1 MNKTLS
7 SDSQRVPAGAPS
19 GSAVPD
25 GRDTWSQALGE
36 LAAAIAAHQVHPADA
51 VVLVPYA
58 QLMGQARQAWAACA
72 PALGAPAVPV
82 RAGFVPRFETTM
94 NWASAVSGQLGFF
107 APTGDDLRMD
117 VAFDTLT
124 AASLL
129 QRIGHDKHVNELSGR
144 LMDAAWSLARVAAA
158 QPPDGRAAWGAEL
171 AARLVEG
178 LDTPVLALEGTVG
191 SMALVWA
198 AHSAY
203 ATDRLFQA
211 RPALLAVIDGFQS
224 EPLGRALQAH
234 AGVPALSIALS
245 PVALGDDVPQ
255 PAPSATLHT
264 ALDAEDEA
272 ERAAACVL
280 QHLAAGRSPVALV
293 AQDRSLVRRV
303 AAMLAQRGVRMRD
316 ETGWKLSTTRAA
328 AGVVGLLRAC
338 TWDASTDAVLDW
350 LKNAPT
356 WPEPV
361 LVAAEAELRKLGI
374 RAWRDVPD
382 SPAVPNEDEVNPPLA
397 HARTLA
403 APVNALRQQLV
414 QARPLSAW
422 LRDLRLALQTAG
434 QWDALALDDAGQ
446 QVLEA
451 LRLHDGA
458 EQAFDFAPTMTLAAL
473 TRWAEQ
479 VLEGSSFKPEHP
491 LDEQVV
497 ILPLEQLL
505 GRPMAAVVFPGCDEL
520 SLPVSPEPGG
530 PWTPTQRLLLGLPS
544 RAELASAARS
554 AWNHALQLPHV
565 DVLWR
570 TSAGGE
576 RVMPSGFVQT
586 LLLDHPMPL
595 APDPRAARA
604 VALAPTLPPLPVGQ
618 ALPVTRLSASAYDDL
633 RRCPYRF
640 FALRQLRLQTAD
652 ELDSELDKRDF
663 GNWLHSTLSR
673 FHDALKTNQNPPL
686 ALDFVARTAL
696 LNIASEEAT
705 QALGLSAVEFL
716 PFAAA
721 WPRVRDGYLAWLA
734 EHEAIGAQFE
744 TSETKRELPL
754 GQGGLTLIGT
764 LDRVDV
770 VHAPGRP
777 PYTLVIDYK
786 TEPRTTTAERIA
798 SGGEDTQLAFY
809 AALMADDTLAAAY
822 VNLGEK
828 EPTKTYD
835 QPDINAMRVGVIE
848 SVLSDMSR
856 IADGAVLPALGE
868 GKACEYCNARGLCR
882 KDFWNPA

>member
-1 MNKTLS
+1 MHEPLEDFS
-7 SDSQRVPAGAPS
+7 PPS
-19 GSAVPD
+19 ALWQPVMAQLGSAL
-25 GRDTWSQALGE
+25 TQ
-36 LAAAIAAHQVHPADA
+36 HQIHPADA

-58 QLMGQARQAWAACA
+58 QLIGQARQAWAALQGGDA
-72 PALGAPAVPV
+72 IGATAC
-82 RAGFVPRFETTM
+82 FLPRFESTM

-107 APTGDDLRMD
+107 APSGDDLRMD
-117 VAFDTLT
+117 VAFDMLT

-129 QRIGHDKHVNELSGR
+129 QRTGHGHHQDELTRR

-158 QPPDGRAAWGAEL
+158 QPPELRAAWGADL
-171 AARLVEG
+171 ATRLVEG

-191 SMALVWA
+191 GIALVWA

-203 ATDRLFQA
+203 VTDRLFQA
-211 RPALLAVIDGFQS
+211 RPALLAVIEGFQS

-234 AGVPALSIALS
+234 AGVPALS
-245 PVALGDDVPQ
+245 VALNPVLPADDVQ
-255 PAPSATLHT
+255 PPAHSTTLHA

-272 ERAAACVL
+272 EQAAACVL
-280 QHLAAGRSPVALV
+280 QHLAAGRSPVALI

-356 WPEPV
+356 WPEST
-361 LVAAEAELRKLGI
+361 LVAAEAELRKVGI

-382 SPAVPNEDEVNPPLA
+382 APAVPADNDTPP
-397 HARTLA
+397 TLVHTRSVA
-403 APVNALRQQLV
+403 APINALRQQLV

-434 QWDALALDDAGQ
+434 QWDAMAADDAGQ

-451 LRLHDGA
+451 LRLHEGA
-458 EQAFDFAPTMTLAAL
+458 EQAFDFAPAMSLAAL

-491 LDEQVV
+491 LGEQVV

-520 SLPVSPEPGG
+520 TLPVSPESGG
-530 PWTPTQRLLLGLPS
+530 PWTPSQRELLGLPS
-544 RAELASAARS
+544 RAELANAARC

-576 RVMPSGFVQT
+576 SLMPSGFVQT
-586 LLLDHPMPL
+586 LLLEHPIAL
-595 APDPRAARA
+595 AADARALRA
-604 VALAPTLPPLPVGQ
+604 VALAPTLSPLPVGQ
-618 ALPVTRLSASAYDDL
+618 ALPVTHLSASAYDDL

-652 ELDSELDKRDF
+652 ELDGELDKRDF
-663 GNWLHSTLSR
+663 GNWLHGTLSR
-673 FHDALKTNQNPPL
+673 FHDTLKNNPNPPPAYDL
-686 ALDFVARTAL
+686 IARSAL
-696 LNIASEEAT
+696 LNIASEQTT
-705 QALGLSAVEFL
+705 QALGLSAAEFL

-721 WPRVRDGYLAWLA
+721 WPRVRDGYLTWLA
-734 EHEAIGAQFE
+734 DHEATGAQFE
-744 TSETKRELPL
+744 TSETKRELAL
-754 GQGGLTLIGT
+754 GQCGLTLIGT
-764 LDRVDV
+764 IDRVDV
-770 VHAPGRP
+770 VHTPGGP
-777 PYTLVIDYK
+777 PFTLVIDYK
-786 TEPRTTTAERIA
+786 TEPRTTTADRIK

-835 QPDINAMRVGVIE
+835 QPDINDMRVGVIE

-868 GKACEYCNARGLCR
+868 GKACDYCNARGLCR
-882 KDFWNPA
+882 KDYWSK

>member
-1 MNKTLS
+1 MPEPLLDPSPTS
-7 SDSQRVPAGAPS
+7 SLWQPVMARL
-19 GSAVPD
+19 GSA
-25 GRDTWSQALGE
+25 
-36 LAAAIAAHQVHPADA
+36 LAQHQLHPADA

-58 QLMGQARQAWAACA
+58 QLIGQARQAWAALHGGDA
-72 PALGAPAVPV
+72 TGATAC
-82 RAGFVPRFETTM
+82 FLPRFESTM

-107 APTGDDLRMD
+107 APGGDDLRMD
-117 VAFDTLT
+117 VAFDMLT

-129 QRIGHDKHVNELSGR
+129 RRTGHGNHQEELTSR
-144 LMDAAWSLARVAAA
+144 LMEAAWSLARVAAA
-158 QPPDGRAAWGAEL
+158 QPPELRASWGADL
-171 AARLVEG
+171 AVRLVEG
-178 LDTPVLALEGTVG
+178 LDSPVLALEGTVG
-191 SMALVWA
+191 GIALVWA

-203 ATDRLFQA
+203 ATDRLFEA
-211 RPALLAVIDGFQS
+211 RPGLLAVIEGFQS

-234 AGVPALSIALS
+234 AGLPALSMALNPAS
-245 PVALGDDVPQ
+245 PAGVAPH
-255 PAPSATLHT
+255 PAISTTLHA
-264 ALDAEDEA
+264 ALDAEDES
-272 ERAAACVL
+272 EQAAACVL
-280 QHLAAGRSPVALV
+280 QHLAAGRNPVALI

-350 LKNAPT
+350 LKNAPVWSET
-356 WPEPV
+356 TLAV
-361 LVAAEAELRKLGI
+361 VEAELRKTGI

-382 SPAVPNEDEVNPPLA
+382 SLAVPNDEETTPLLA
-397 HARTLA
+397 HTRSLA
-403 APVNALRQQLV
+403 APVNALRQRLV
-414 QARPLSAW
+414 QARPLSVW

-434 QWDALALDDAGQ
+434 QWDAMALDDAGQ

-451 LRLHDGA
+451 LRLHEGA
-458 EQAFDFAPTMTLAAL
+458 EQAFDFAPAMSLAAV

-491 LDEQVV
+491 LGEQVV

-530 PWTPTQRLLLGLPS
+530 PWTPTQRVLLGLPS

-554 AWNHALQLPHV
+554 AWDHALQLPHV
-565 DVLWR
+565 NVLWR

-576 RVMPSGFVQT
+576 RLMPSGFVQT

-595 APDPRAARA
+595 APDPRTARV

-618 ALPVTRLSASAYDDL
+618 ALPVTQLSASAYDDL

-640 FALRQLRLQTAD
+640 FALRQLRLQTSD

-673 FHDALKTNQNPPL
+673 FHDTLKNDPNPSPVI
-686 ALDFVARTAL
+686 DFPARVAL
-696 LNIASEEAT
+696 LNTASDQAT
-705 QALGLSAVEFL
+705 QALGLSPAEFL

-721 WPRVRDGYLAWLA
+721 WPRVRDGYLAWLV
-734 EHEAIGAQFE
+734 EHEATGAQFE
-744 TSETKRELPL
+744 TSETKRELRL

-764 LDRVDV
+764 IDRVDV
-770 VHAPGRP
+770 VHMLGGP
-777 PYTLVIDYK
+777 PFTLVIDYK
-786 TEPRTTTAERIA
+786 TEPRTTTTDRIK

-835 QPDINAMRVGVIE
+835 QPDINDMRVGVIE

-856 IADGAVLPALGE
+856 IAAGAALPALGE
-868 GKACEYCNARGLCR
+868 GKACDYCNARGLCR
-882 KDFWNPA
+882 KDFWKTT

>member
-1 MNKTLS
+1 MAQLC
-7 SDSQRVPAGAPS
+7 
-19 GSAVPD
+19 SA
-25 GRDTWSQALGE
+25 
-36 LAAAIAAHQVHPADA
+36 LAQHQIHPADA

-58 QLMGQARQAWAACA
+58 QLIGQARQAWAALPGGDA
-72 PALGAPAVPV
+72 SGATAC
-82 RAGFVPRFETTM
+82 FLPRFESTM

-107 APTGDDLRMD
+107 APGGDDLRMD
-117 VAFDTLT
+117 MAFDMLT

-129 QRIGHDKHVNELSGR
+129 QRTSHGNHQDELTGR
-144 LMDAAWSLARVAAA
+144 LVDAAWSLARVAAA
-158 QPPDGRAAWGAEL
+158 QPPELRADWGADL

-178 LDTPVLALEGTVG
+178 LNTPVLALEGTVG
-191 SMALVWA
+191 GIALAWA

-211 RPALLAVIDGFQS
+211 RPALLAVIKGFQA

-234 AGVPALSIALS
+234 AGVPALSMALNPVGAEGHS
-245 PVALGDDVPQ
+245 PRS
-255 PAPSATLHT
+255 APSATLHA

-272 ERAAACVL
+272 EQAAACVL
-280 QHLAAGRSPVALV
+280 QHLAAGRSPVALI

-338 TWDASTDAVLDW
+338 AWDASTDAVLDW

-356 WPEPV
+356 WPEST

-382 SPAVPNEDEVNPPLA
+382 APAVPTDEDTAPPLA
-397 HARTLA
+397 HSRNLA
-403 APVNALRQQLV
+403 APVNALRLQLA
-414 QARPLSAW
+414 QPRPLSAW

-434 QWDALALDDAGQ
+434 QWDALTLDDAGQ

-458 EQAFDFAPTMTLAAL
+458 HQAFDFAPAMTLTAL

-520 SLPVSPEPGG
+520 SLSVSPEPSG
-530 PWTPTQRLLLGLPS
+530 PWTPTQRVLLGLPS
-544 RAELASAARS
+544 RAELASAAKA
-554 AWNHALQLPHV
+554 AWDHALQLPHV

-576 RVMPSGFVQT
+576 NLRPSGFVQT

-595 APDPRAARA
+595 APDARALRA
-604 VALAPTLPPLPVGQ
+604 VALAPTQPPLPEGQ
-618 ALPVTRLSASAYDDL
+618 ALPVTQLSASAYDDL

-663 GNWLHSTLSR
+663 GNWLHGTLSR
-673 FHDALKTNQNPPL
+673 FHDTLKNDPNPPPAVDFL
-686 ALDFVARTAL
+686 ARVAL
-696 LNIASEEAT
+696 LNIASQQTT
-705 QALGLSAVEFL
+705 QALGLSAAEFL

-734 EHEAIGAQFE
+734 EHEATGARFE
-744 TSETKRELPL
+744 SSETERRLAL
-754 GQGGLTLIGT
+754 GQGGLSLIGT
-764 LDRVDV
+764 IDRVDV
-770 VHAPGRP
+770 VHVTGSP
-777 PYTLVIDYK
+777 PITLVIDYK
-786 TEPRTTTAERIA
+786 TEPQTTTADRIK
-798 SGGEDTQLAFY
+798 SGSEDTQLAFY
-809 AALMADDTLAAAY
+809 AALMDDDTLAALY

-828 EPTKTYD
+828 TPTKTYD
-835 QPDINAMRVGVIE
+835 QPAINDMRVGVIE
-848 SVLSDMSR
+848 SVLHDISR

-868 GKACEYCNARGLCR
+868 GKSCEYCNARGLCR
-882 KDFWNPA
+882 KDFWTK

>member
-1 MNKTLS
+1 MSEPPLNLRPTSDLWHPVMARLARTLE
-7 SDSQRVPAGAPS
+7 Q
-19 GSAVPD
+19 
-25 GRDTWSQALGE
+25 
-36 LAAAIAAHQVHPADA
+36 HQVHPADA

-58 QLMGQARQAWAACA
+58 QLIGQARQAWAALQGDVSA
-72 PALGAPAVPV
+72 AANAYFL
-82 RAGFVPRFETTM
+82 PRFESTM

-117 VAFDTLT
+117 VAFDMLT

-129 QRIGHDKHVNELSGR
+129 QRTGHGQHKEALTSR
-144 LMDAAWSLARVAAA
+144 LMEAAWSLARVAAA
-158 QPPDGRAAWGAEL
+158 QPPQERAAWGANL

-191 SMALVWA
+191 GIALVWA

-211 RPALLAVIDGFQS
+211 RPAMLAVVEGFQS

-234 AGVPALSIALS
+234 ASAPVLSMSLYDALNGVDTPRPMTGAM
-245 PVALGDDVPQ
+245 
-255 PAPSATLHT
+255 LHT

-272 ERAAACVL
+272 EQTAACVL
-280 QHLAAGRSPVALV
+280 RHLAAGRSPVALV

-328 AGVVGLLRAC
+328 AGMVGLLRAC
-338 TWDASTDAVLDW
+338 TWDASSDGVLDW

-356 WPEPV
+356 WSNNE
-361 LVAAEAELRKLGI
+361 LAQAEAELRKAGI

-382 SPAVPNEDEVNPPLA
+382 TAALPQASDSAEAKPTLV

-403 APVNALRQQLV
+403 AQVNALRQRLV
-414 QARPLSAW
+414 AARPLSAW
-422 LRDLRLALQTAG
+422 LRDLRMALQTSG
-434 QWDALALDDAGQ
+434 QWDAMAEDDAGQ
-446 QVLEA
+446 QVLDA

-458 EQAFDFAPTMTLAAL
+458 EQVFDFAPAMTLAAL

-530 PWTPTQRLLLGLPS
+530 PWTPSQRALLGLPS
-544 RAELASAARS
+544 RAELASAARC
-554 AWNHALQLPHV
+554 AWDHALQLPHV

-576 RVMPSGFVQT
+576 RLMPSGFVQT
-586 LLLDHPMPL
+586 LLLDHQPAL
-595 APDPRAARA
+595 AADARA
-604 VALAPTLPPLPVGQ
+604 VRAVTLAPTLPPQPVGR

-652 ELDSELDKRDF
+652 ELESELDKRDF

-673 FHDALKTNQNPPL
+673 FHEALKALANPPP
-686 ALDFVARTAL
+686 ADDVAARSVL
-696 LNIASEEAT
+696 LNEASEHAT
-705 QALGLSAVEFL
+705 QGLGLSAAEFL

-721 WPRVRDGYLAWLA
+721 WPRVRDGYLTWLA
-734 EHEAIGAQFE
+734 EHESTGAQFE
-744 TSETKRELPL
+744 TSETERQLPL

-764 LDRVDV
+764 IDRVDV
-770 VHAPGRP
+770 VHSPGGAPF
-777 PYTLVIDYK
+777 TQVIDYK
-786 TEPRTTTAERIA
+786 TEPRTTTADRIQ

-828 EPTKTYD
+828 EATKTYD
-835 QPDINAMRVGVIE
+835 QPAINDMRVGVIE

-868 GKACEYCNARGLCR
+868 GKSCEYCNARGLCR
-882 KDFWNPA
+882 KDFWKTA

>member
-1 MNKTLS
+1 MTQL
-7 SDSQRVPAGAPS
+7 A
-19 GSAVPD
+19 SALA
-25 GRDTWSQALGE
+25 QHE
-36 LAAAIAAHQVHPADA
+36 LHPADV

-58 QLMGQARQAWAACA
+58 QLIGQARQAWATLPGGGASMATACF
-72 PALGAPAVPV
+72 L
-82 RAGFVPRFETTM
+82 PRFESTM
-94 NWASAVSGQLGFF
+94 NWASAVSGQFGFF
-107 APTGDDLRMD
+107 TPSGDDLRMD
-117 VAFDTLT
+117 VAFDMLT

-129 QRIGHDKHVNELSGR
+129 QRTGHGHHKEELTSR

-158 QPPDGRAAWGAEL
+158 QPPELRAAWGADL

-191 SMALVWA
+191 GIALVWA

-211 RPALLAVIDGFQS
+211 RPALLAVIEGFQS

-234 AGVPALSIALS
+234 AGIPALSMALN
-245 PVALGDDVPQ
+245 PVQ
-255 PAPSATLHT
+255 PADDARLSVPSATLHA
-264 ALDAEDEA
+264 ALDAEEEA
-272 ERAAACVL
+272 EQAAACVL
-280 QHLAAGRSPVALV
+280 LHLAAGRSPVALI

-350 LKNAPT
+350 LKSAPT
-356 WPEPV
+356 WPEV
-361 LVAAEAELRKLGI
+361 TLVAAEAELRKTGI
-374 RAWRDVPD
+374 RAWRDVPE
-382 SPAVPNEDEVNPPLA
+382 SLAVPNEEGATPTLVHSRN
-397 HARTLA
+397 LA
-403 APVNALRQQLV
+403 APVNALRQQMV
-414 QARPLSAW
+414 QARPLSVW

-434 QWDALALDDAGQ
+434 QWDAMALDDAGQ

-458 EQAFDFAPTMTLAAL
+458 EQAFDFAPAMTLAAL

-505 GRPMAAVVFPGCDEL
+505 GRPMAAVVFPGCDEI

-530 PWTPTQRLLLGLPS
+530 PWTPSQRVLLGLPS
-544 RAELASAARS
+544 RVELANAARC
-554 AWNHALQLPHV
+554 AWNHALALPHL

-576 RVMPSGFVQT
+576 NLMPSGFVQT
-586 LLLDHPMPL
+586 LLLDHDLPL
-595 APDPRAARA
+595 ATDARTARA
-604 VALAPTLPPLPVGQ
+604 VALVPTLPPLPVGQ
-618 ALPVTRLSASAYDDL
+618 ALPITQLSASAYDDL

-652 ELDSELDKRDF
+652 ELDNELDKRDF

-673 FHDALKTNQNPPL
+673 FHDTLKNDQNSVS
-686 ALDFVARTAL
+686 ALDLHARSAL
-696 LNIASEEAT
+696 LNSASEQAT
-705 QALGLSAVEFL
+705 QALGLSAAEFL

-721 WPRVRDGYLAWLA
+721 WPRVRDGYLAWLV
-734 EHEAIGAQFE
+734 EHEATGALFE
-744 TSETKRELPL
+744 TSETKRELRL

-764 LDRVDV
+764 IDRVDV
-770 VHAPGRP
+770 VHAPGELP
-777 PYTLVIDYK
+777 FTQVIDYK
-786 TEPRTTTAERIA
+786 TEPCSTTTQRIN

-828 EPTKTYD
+828 EPTKTFD
-835 QPDINAMRVGVIE
+835 QPTINDMRVGLIE

-868 GKACEYCNARGLCR
+868 GKACDYCNARGLCR
-882 KDFWNPA
+882 KDFWKK

>member
-1 MNKTLS
+1 MPEPLQDPCPK
-7 SDSQRVPAGAPS
+7 SDLWFPVMTQ
-19 GSAVPD
+19 
-25 GRDTWSQALGE
+25 
-36 LAAAIAAHQVHPADA
+36 LARSLTQHQVHAADA

-58 QLMGQARQAWAACA
+58 QLIGQARQAWATLQGSASTGPTGCF
-72 PALGAPAVPV
+72 L
-82 RAGFVPRFETTM
+82 PRFESTM

-107 APTGDDLRMD
+107 SPSGDDLRTD
-117 VAFDTLT
+117 VAFDMLT

-129 QRIGHDKHVNELSGR
+129 QRTGHGSHKEELTSR
-144 LMDAAWSLARVAAA
+144 LMEAAWSLARVAAA
-158 QPPDGRAAWGAEL
+158 QPPHLRAAWGADL

-178 LDTPVLALEGTVG
+178 LDTPVLAMEGTVG
-191 SMALVWA
+191 GIALVWA

-203 ATDRLFQA
+203 TTDRLFQA
-211 RPALLAVIDGFQS
+211 RPALLAVIEGFQS

-234 AGVPALSIALS
+234 VGVPSMSMPLSRERMA
-245 PVALGDDVPQ
+245 GDP
-255 PAPSATLHT
+255 PLLAPSATLHA
-264 ALDAEDEA
+264 ALNAEEEA
-272 ERAAACVL
+272 EQAAACVL
-280 QHLAAGRSPVALV
+280 QHLAVGRSPVALI

-328 AGVVGLLRAC
+328 AGVVALLRAC

-350 LKNAPT
+350 LKNAPA
-356 WPEPV
+356 WPEAS
-361 LVAAEAELRKLGI
+361 LAGAEAELRRMGI

-382 SPAVPNEDEVNPPLA
+382 VPSAPNAEAPAAFAEITFSQA
-397 HARTLA
+397 HIRSLA
-403 APVNALRQQLV
+403 APVNALRRQLA
-414 QARPLSAW
+414 QARPLSVW

-434 QWDALALDDAGQ
+434 QWNPMAEDVAGQ

-451 LRLHDGA
+451 LRLHEGA
-458 EQAFDFAPTMTLAAL
+458 EQAFDFAPSMTLAAL
-473 TRWAEQ
+473 SRWAEQ

-530 PWTPTQRLLLGLPS
+530 PWTPSQRELLGLPS

-554 AWNHALQLPHV
+554 AWDHALQLPHV

-576 RVMPSGFVQT
+576 RLMPSGFVQT
-586 LLLDHPMPL
+586 LLLDHNTPL
-595 APDPRAARA
+595 APDAR
-604 VALAPTLPPLPVGQ
+604 VTRVVGLAPTLPPQPVGQ
-618 ALPVTRLSASAYDDL
+618 ALPVMRLSASAYDDL

-640 FALRQLRLQTAD
+640 FALRQLRLQPAD
-652 ELDSELDKRDF
+652 ELESELDKRDF

-673 FHDALKTNQNPPL
+673 FHETLKKELNPSSAPDFIGL
-686 ALDFVARTAL
+686 AAL
-696 LNIASEEAT
+696 LNVASEQAT
-705 QALGLSAVEFL
+705 QALGLSAAEFL

-721 WPRVRDGYLAWLA
+721 WPRVRDGYLAWLVD
-734 EHEAIGAQFE
+734 HEATGAQFE
-744 TSETKRELPL
+744 SSETQRHLLL

-764 LDRVDV
+764 IDRVDV
-770 VHAPGRP
+770 VHAPSGVPFR
-777 PYTLVIDYK
+777 LVIDYK
-786 TEPRTTTAERIA
+786 TEPRTTTAERIK

-809 AALMADDTLAAAY
+809 AALMADDTLTAAY

-828 EPTKTYD
+828 EATKTYD
-835 QPDINAMRVGVIE
+835 QPAINDMRVGVIE

-868 GKACEYCNARGLCR
+868 GKSCDYCNARGLCR
-882 KDFWNPA
+882 KDFWKK